1 MNRSDHVVCN
11 IRVKQEGPKLQG
23 KGTPRFHVHMN
34 HGTVV
39 SAKE

>member
-11 IRVKQEGPKLQG
+11 IRVKQEGT
-23 KGTPRFHVHMN
+23 KGIPRFHVHMN